1 MDIVDRVISR
11 VMNPYSVT
19 VLCRQGEELAQ
30 DEVFGDIQV
39 WYVQSHI
46 REDSYWAMA
55 NQQASR

>member
-19 VLCRQGEELAQ
+19 VLCRQGEELVQ
-30 DEVFGDIQV
+30 DQVFGDIQV
-39 WYVQSHI
+39 WYAQSHI
-46 REDSYWAMA
+46 REDGYWAMA

>member
-11 VMNPYSVT
+11 GMNPHSVT
-19 VLCRQGEELAQ
+19 VLCRQGEELVQ
-30 DEVFGDIQV
+30 DEVFRDIQV

-46 REDSYWAMA
+46 REDGYRAMA